1 MSKRNRRTPSSPAS
15 RVKPTRELTKAEH
28 KRLGFSPG
36 AQRRVAAT
44 VKRVTKSTP
53 TISRREYLQSR
64 AHEYAGVR
72 LSLEKLAER
81 RRTGEI
87 SYRTAAAA
95 EQAVKQSETRRKA
108 ALIAN
113 ALREPPAFTPHARRP
128 RGLYRPGRRR
138 RGADYNVPETP
149 REIRT
154 ALNAKI
160 LHGRYIEDGTWHHVM
175 DWAHAHGHDEVANLF
190 RSTGRSTP
198 ISAGRDDGDDDYN
211 DDE

>member
-1 MSKRNRRTPSSPAS
+1 MSKRNRRTPSSRAS
-15 RVKPTRELTKAEH
+15 RAKPTRELSEAEH
-28 KRLGFSPG
+28 KRLGLSPL

-53 TISRREYLQSR
+53 TISRTQYLKAR
-64 AHEYAGVR
+64 AYEHAGVW
-72 LSLEKLAER
+72 LSLKKLAER

-128 RGLYRPGRRR
+128 RGLFRPGRR

-198 ISAGRDDGDDDYN
+198 ISVGRDDGDGDYN